1 MKKVLFWFDEHIEE
15 LIGAIMLGAVTVLIA
30 VGVFCRYVMKSS
42 LAWSDELARY
52 CFIWTVFVGM
62 GLAVKNNGNMKI
74 DILEIAVPR
83 LKPVLTVIQ
92 DLVYLAF
99 LLYMIRPCYE
109 VLAKFIS
116 NPQPSPA
123 LQMPMQY
130 VYASFFVG
138 VLLAAFRIIQKY
150 YRSVRARLAAGRQS
164 KEGTL

>member
-1 MKKVLFWFDEHIEE
+1 
-15 LIGAIMLGAVTVLIA
+15 
-30 VGVFCRYVMKSS
+30 
-42 LAWSDELARY
+42 
-52 CFIWTVFVGM
+52 
-62 GLAVKNNGNMKI
+62 
-74 DILEIAVPR
+74 
-83 LKPVLTVIQ
+83 
-92 DLVYLAF
+92 
-99 LLYMIRPCYE
+99 MIRPCYE

>member
-1 MKKVLFWFDEHIEE
+1 MKKVLFWLDEHIEE

-30 VGVFCRYVMKSS
+30 VGVFCRYVMNSS

-74 DILEIAVPR
+74 DILEMALPR
-83 LKPVLTVIQ
+83 IKPVLIVIQ
-92 DLVYLAF
+92 DFIYLVF
-99 LLYMIRPCYE
+99 LLYMVRPCYE

-123 LQMPMQY
+123 LQLPMQY
-130 VYASFFVG
+130 VYASFFAG

-150 YRSVRARLAAGRQS
+150 YRLIRARLVKRRQA
-164 KEGTL
+164 KEGLE

>member
-1 MKKVLFWFDEHIEE
+1 MKKVLFWLDEHIEE

-30 VGVFCRYVMKSS
+30 VGVFCRYVMNSS

-74 DILEIAVPR
+74 DILEMAVPQI
-83 LKPVLTVIQ
+83 KPVLIVIQ
-92 DLVYLAF
+92 DFIYLVF
-99 LLYMIRPCYE
+99 LLYMVRPCYE

-123 LQMPMQY
+123 LQLPMQY
-130 VYASFFVG
+130 VYASFFAG
-138 VLLAAFRIIQKY
+138 VLLAAFRIVQKY
-150 YRSVRARLAAGRQS
+150 YRLIRARLAKRRQA
-164 KEGTL
+164 KEGLE

>member
-1 MKKVLFWFDEHIEE
+1 MKKVLFWLDEHIEE

-30 VGVFCRYVMKSS
+30 VGVFCRYVMNSS

-62 GLAVKNNGNMKI
+62 GLAVKNDGNMKI
-74 DILEIAVPR
+74 DILEMAVPR
-83 LKPVLTVIQ
+83 IKPALIVVQ
-92 DLVYLAF
+92 DFVYLAF

-123 LQMPMQY
+123 LQLPMQY

-138 VLLAAFRIIQKY
+138 VLLAAFRIVQKY
-150 YRSVRARLAAGRQS
+150 CRSIRAHLVKRRQA
-164 KEGTL
+164 KEGLE